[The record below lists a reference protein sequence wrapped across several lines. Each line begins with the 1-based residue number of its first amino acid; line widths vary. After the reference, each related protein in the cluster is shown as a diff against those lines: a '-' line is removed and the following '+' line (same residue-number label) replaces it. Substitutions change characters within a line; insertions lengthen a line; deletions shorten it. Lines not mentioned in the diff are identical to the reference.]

1 MREGLFF
8 EEADFRILRNI
19 GFFNENLTLLIL
31 FCGAHG

>member
-8 EEADFRILRNI
+8 EEADFRILRNF
-19 GFFNENLTLLIL
+19 GFYDENLTLLIL